1 MKDQDFRATVRQ
13 RRAADIWRRHL
24 RSYNQPTL
32 GRYPRHVVVVR
43 LTPTGQVLRFVRGM
57 GAA

>member
-1 MKDQDFRATVRQ
+1 MKDEDFRSILRQ
-13 RRAADIWRRHL
+13 RRAQDIWRRHL
-24 RSYNQPTL
+24 RSYIQLPAH
-32 GRYPRHVVVVR
+32 RFPSHVTVVR

>member
-1 MKDQDFRATVRQ
+1 MSDAHRATVRT
-13 RRAADIWRRHL
+13 RRAADIWRRHI
-24 RSYNQPTL
+24 RSYNQLPQ
-32 GRYPRHVVVVR
+32 GRYPRRVCVVR

>member
-1 MKDQDFRATVRQ
+1 MKDEDFRSILRQ
-13 RRAADIWRRHL
+13 RRAQDIWRRHL
-24 RSYNQPTL
+24 RSYNQPAQ